1 MLENKK
7 AVIFDLDGTLT
18 DSMWVWDEIDQ
29 EFFRSRNMEF
39 PTHLKK
45 DLEGMSFTETA
56 AYFVQTYSLDCTAE
70 ELGEYW
76 NQRALSKYRT
86 EIFLKPGALRLLQ
99 YLHGNSIKAGIAT
112 SNSEL
117 LVNTFLSAR
126 GIEGYIQAITTDQ
139 EVKRGKPA
147 PDVYLV
153 TAEKLGVRPED
164 CLVFEDIPMGILAG
178 KNAGMEVC
186 AVEDPYSA
194 KQRGEKQALADYY
207 IEDFRDLSVELSSI
221 RKGMQEECGSLS

>member
-39 PTHLKK
+39 PEHLKK

-56 AYFVQTYSLDCTAE
+56 VYFVQTYSLDCTAD

-76 NQRALSKYRT
+76 NARALSKYRT
-86 EIFLKPGALRLLQ
+86 EIFLKPGALKLLE
-99 YLHGNSIKAGIAT
+99 YLHRCQIKAGIAT

-117 LVNTFLSAR
+117 LVQTFLSAR
-126 GIEGYIQAITTDQ
+126 GIEDYIQAITSDK
-139 EVKRGKPA
+139 EVKQGKPA
-147 PDVYLV
+147 PDVYLA
-153 TAEKLGVRPED
+153 TAAKLGVNPKD

-194 KQRGEKQALADYY
+194 KQREEKRALADYY
-207 IEDFRDLSVELSSI
+207 IEDFRDLSEELVS
-221 RKGMQEECGSLS
+221 K